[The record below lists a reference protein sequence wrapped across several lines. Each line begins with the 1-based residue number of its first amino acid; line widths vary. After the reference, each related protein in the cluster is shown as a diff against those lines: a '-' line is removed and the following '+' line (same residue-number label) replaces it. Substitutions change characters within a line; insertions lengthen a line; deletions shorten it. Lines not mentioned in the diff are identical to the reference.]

1 MAKAAV
7 GLFALATGWD
17 LFSVGVNAAFTSPLD
32 LRKVGNVKGIQFNG
46 ISAGNQAGYASSGVG
61 DVNGDGIDDFI
72 VGTQGIADGQSYVVF
87 GNTDFGT
94 SEFELNTL
102 DGTNGFVLN
111 GMLTQITVSA
121 AGDFNGDGYDD
132 ILIGSPYA
140 DPSGRGDA
148 GQSYVVFGRSSF
160 PATMALSSLDG
171 NNGVILNG
179 VNVYES
185 SGWDVSGV
193 GDVNGDGFDDIL
205 IGAPRATPHGADSG
219 CSYLVFGRA
228 AFVGA
233 TFELSSLDGSNG
245 VKFNG
250 IALQDNC
257 GRAVSWAGDFN
268 GDGFADILIG
278 AAAADGPGISDTGQ
292 AYVVLGRASF
302 TSGTFELS
310 SLDGSNGV
318 RFNGINAFDYVG
330 ISLSG
335 AGDVNGDGF
344 DDIIIG
350 APTADVNGKVNAGQ
364 SYVVFGRARFLISAM
379 ELFSLDGGN
388 GFIVNGIAAGDE
400 SGRTVAGGG
409 DVNGDGFD
417 DLLILA
423 SLADPLGVVD
433 AGQTFVVHGKATF
446 SSGFLELSHTNGEN
460 GFGLNGVDASQEYS
474 EFFALSFAGDVNGD
488 GRSDILIGNR
498 WASPNG
504 KATAGALYLAFSAS
518 TINRELRSIANG
530 VGGLTMFGH
539 LGGIVS
545 GYSVA
550 NAGDFN
556 GDGFDDFIVG
566 AHKDSPLGRP
576 EGGDAAIIFGS
587 HYVTDTMMYSGLDGT
602 NGIRLF
608 GLKDWDRAGYCVSGA
623 GDVNG
628 DGFDDVIVSVP
639 FDDPNGLTDSGA
651 VYVIF
656 GAQSFSKGFY
666 DLDKL
671 DGIKINGNVASN
683 AFGGFSSGAGDING
697 DGFDD
702 VIVGSAVADPGGRVD
717 AGSSYVIFGR
727 ATFANKVIELSSL
740 DGSNGFTI
748 NGADASDMSGYCVS
762 GAGDFNGDGFDDII
776 IGAPLGDPNGALDA
790 GEAYILFGKAHFS
803 SNTIELG
810 GVDGT
815 NGIILQGVF
824 TTDQFGLSVSG
835 AGDVNGDGY
844 DDVVVGSRNSDLGGT
859 DSGTSYIFFGKS
871 TFTSNLLRA
880 SALDGSNG
888 FIYKGIAAGDASGI
902 SVSDAGDINGDGY
915 DDIVIGA
922 SGASPHGTLSGQT
935 YVVFGNSVFAG
946 VNSFANLDGDNGFT
960 LNGIAA
966 TDQNGF
972 SVAGGGDFNGDGFS
986 DIITG
991 AYWAASFGAAN
1002 AGQAYAI
1009 WGDSRCE
1016 PGEYTLAGSPL
1027 CFPVDAGW
1035 FYWSRCCRDTIEVCI
1050 F

>member
-1 MAKAAV
+1 MAKVVA
-7 GLFALATGWD
+7 GLFALVTAWD

-32 LRKVGNVKGIQFNG
+32 LRKVGNVKGVQFNG

-61 DVNGDGIDDFI
+61 DVNGDGIDDI
-72 VGTQGIADGQSYVVF
+72 IIGTEGIAAGQSYVVF
-87 GNTDFGT
+87 GNADFGT
-94 SEFELNTL
+94 SEFELSTL

-148 GQSYVVFGRSSF
+148 GQSYVVFGRASF
-160 PATMALSSLDG
+160 PMTITLSSLDVST
-171 NNGVILNG
+171 GVIFNG

-219 CSYLVFGRA
+219 SSYLVFGRA
-228 AFVGA
+228 SFASA

-250 IALQDNC
+250 IALHDNS
-257 GRAVSWAGDFN
+257 GRTVSGAGDFN
-268 GDGFADILIG
+268 GDGFTDILIG
-278 AAAADGPGISDTGQ
+278 AGFADRPGKSDTGQ
-292 AYVVLGRASF
+292 AYVVFGRASF
-302 TSGTFELS
+302 TSATFELS
-310 SLDGSNGV
+310 SLDGTNGV
-318 RFNGINAFDYVG
+318 RFNGINAFDYAG

-350 APTADVNGKVNAGQ
+350 APNADPNGKSNAGQ
-364 SYVVFGRARFLISAM
+364 SYVVFGRARFLVSEI

-388 GFIVNGIAAGDE
+388 GFIVNNYAAGDE
-400 SGRTVAGGG
+400 SGRAVAGGG
-409 DVNGDGFD
+409 DINGDGFD

-423 SLADPLGVVD
+423 PLADPLGVAN
-433 AGQTFVVHGKATF
+433 AGQTFVIYGKATF
-446 SSGFLELSHTNGEN
+446 SSGRIEIWDVVNGKN
-460 GFGLNGVDASQEYS
+460 AFVLNGVDTVPVNS
-474 EFFALSFAGDVNGD
+474 EFYALSFAGDVNGD
-488 GRSDILIGNR
+488 GHSDFLIGNR

-504 KATAGALYLAFSAS
+504 KASAGALYLVLSATS
-518 TINRELRSIANG
+518 INGELRSIANG
-530 VGGLTMFGH
+530 VGGLTLFGQY
-539 LGGIVS
+539 GGMLS
-545 GYSVA
+545 GYCVS

-556 GDGFDDFIVG
+556 GDGFDDILVG
-566 AHKDSPLGRP
+566 SHKASPEGRP
-576 EGGDAAIIFGS
+576 EGGETSIIFGS
-587 HYVTDTMMYSGLDGT
+587 ELTLDTMLYPSLVGA
-602 NGIRLF
+602 NGIRLY
-608 GLKDWDRAGYCVSGA
+608 GLKAWDQSGFFVSGA

-639 FDDPNGLTDSGA
+639 RDDANGGDSGS

-656 GAQSFSKGFY
+656 GAASFSKAFY

-671 DGIKINGNVASN
+671 DGIKINGNVAN
-683 AFGGFSSGAGDING
+683 DLFGLSVSGAGDING

-702 VIVGSAVADPGGRVD
+702 VIIGSTFADPVGRHD
-717 AGSSYVIFGR
+717 AGISYVVFGR

-740 DGSNGFTI
+740 DGSNGFAI
-748 NGADASDMSGYCVS
+748 NGADADDRSGYLVS

-776 IGAPLGDPNGALDA
+776 VGAPFGDPNGVFDA
-790 GEAYILFGKAHFS
+790 GEAYIIFGKAHFS

-824 TTDQFGLSVSG
+824 TSDQFGLCVSG

-844 DDVVVGSRNSDLGGT
+844 DDVIVGARYSDLGGT

-871 TFTSNLLRA
+871 TFTSNVLRA

-888 FIYKGIAAGDASGI
+888 FIYKGIAPYDASGI
-902 SVSDAGDINGDGY
+902 SVSDAGDVNGDGF

-922 SGASPHGTLSGQT
+922 SGADPHGELSGQT
-935 YVVFGNSVFAG
+935 YVVFGNSVFAA

-960 LNGIAA
+960 LNGIAYP
-966 TDQNGF
+966 DQSGF
-972 SVAGGGDFNGDGFS
+972 SVGGGGDINGDGFS

-991 AYWAASFGAAN
+991 AYGAASFGAAN
-1002 AGQAYAI
+1002 VGHKRMPYGVI
-1009 WGDSRCE
+1009 
-1016 PGEYTLAGSPL
+1016 LAVSLGSTRLRAHLSVSP
-1027 CFPVDAGW
+1027 
-1035 FYWSRCCRDTIEVCI
+1035 
-1050 F
+1050 